1 MSWKAHLPN
10 FANWASST
18 IAKLSQVF
26 TTSSQIRRPR
36 KWKLS
41 ERGTL
46 ECVENICDLIISPC
60 QSVSCNASREAWVTQ
75 FAYFPLNS
83 HKLWHHFHS
92 LTSLKSSSM
101 STRFQ
106 KRSGLQS
113 FIVCWT
119 FVKYFSQEN
128 RGDKNC
134 KNGEKHFVEPVMHPN
149 LCVCFHSAVTFW
161 LNDRLTVC
169 WKVVNCTQPPL
180 RSSD

>member
-26 TTSSQIRRPR
+26 TTWSQIRRPR

-41 ERGTL
+41 ERGIL

-60 QSVSCNASREAWVTQ
+60 QSVSCNASRGGWVTQ

-106 KRSGLQS
+106 KKSGLQS
-113 FIVCWT
+113 FIFRWT
-119 FVKYFSQEN
+119 LSNILVQKTEVI
-128 RGDKNC
+128 RIA
-134 KNGEKHFVEPVMHPN
+134 KNGKKHFVESLWCIPIYVFAFTVLSP
-149 LCVCFHSAVTFW
+149 SDWTTDW
-161 LNDRLTVC
+161 LSVGRL
-169 WKVVNCTQPPL
+169 
-180 RSSD
+180 

>member
-1 MSWKAHLPN
+1 MKSLSFIIEFFFFLHDLLNCVVRQTRFLEIICWTQCSQNNFTIARLMSWKAHLPN

-60 QSVSCNASREAWVTQ
+60 QSVSCNASRGAWVTQ

-101 STRFQ
+101 STRCQ
-106 KRSGLQS
+106 KKTL
-113 FIVCWT
+113 FLWWNVT
-119 FVKYFSQEN
+119 
-128 RGDKNC
+128 
-134 KNGEKHFVEPVMHPN
+134 N
-149 LCVCFHSAVTFW
+149 L
-161 LNDRLTVC
+161 
-169 WKVVNCTQPPL
+169 
-180 RSSD
+180 